1 MVGTY
6 TSNTSM
12 QNFGMTQFSVRMS
25 STNLTEHQ
33 NNVQNRL
40 PSLTNNFSNADEWRI
55 IPTTKRNQPS
65 PQNDNEVKQNPSS
78 LNFIARTSHLNSPS
92 LVANVGKVSNK
103 FSQENEKNGR
113 IVVGKERKIPISIL
127 EDVII
132 DTVHWKTL

>member
-12 QNFGMTQFSVRMS
+12 SNFGMTQFSMRRS
-25 STNLTEHQ
+25 STTFTENQ

-40 PSLTNNFSNADEWRI
+40 PSLAIQFSNTDEWKI

-65 PQNDNEVKQNPSS
+65 PQNDNEPKPKFS
-78 LNFIARTSHLNSPS
+78 LSNSISKTNQLNSPS

-103 FSQENEKNGR
+103 VSQENKNNGR